1 MKHNLPSLL
10 IGIGLFLAGLA
21 VVRYQ
26 EVKQLASRFF
36 PQETAEPIVMPRAV
50 ATASPPTLPPKK
62 ESPSKEDAVRE
73 LPGDGQAL
81 MQEAAKALQKLTSL
95 EVKMRYKAI
104 AFDQEVM
111 GAGQYWQLGEGPEKL
126 MRMDLKIASA
136 GGDIFQQEVC
146 TKDHF
151 WTRKM
156 LPLEEKAILERV
168 DLLRLRTAIARVS
181 QQDTTVES
189 RAWMMLGGLPRILGQ
204 LEQSYTFLPPKT
216 VQAKGGT
223 LWLIRGRLRPD
234 WVAALGNG
242 KPEVTSEL
250 GEQVPIEVDVYLGKE
265 TIGPELFPFR
275 IEYYRFAD
283 KQKKKSWLMP
293 DEKAEPILSS
303 QQEPLTLLMSLEF
316 LQPQQDVDL
325 DPRFFEFDPGD
336 AEYDDGTQSCLSR
349 LWLTR
354 Q

>member
-1 MKHNLPSLL
+1 
-10 IGIGLFLAGLA
+10 
-21 VVRYQ
+21 
-26 EVKQLASRFF
+26 
-36 PQETAEPIVMPRAV
+36 
-50 ATASPPTLPPKK
+50 
-62 ESPSKEDAVRE
+62 
-73 LPGDGQAL
+73 
-81 MQEAAKALQKLTSL
+81 
-95 EVKMRYKAI
+95 
-104 AFDQEVM
+104 
-111 GAGQYWQLGEGPEKL
+111 GPEKL

-156 LPLEEKAILERV
+156 LPLEEKATLERV

-181 QQDTTVES
+181 QQDSTVES

-293 DEKAEPILSS
+293 DENAERILSS